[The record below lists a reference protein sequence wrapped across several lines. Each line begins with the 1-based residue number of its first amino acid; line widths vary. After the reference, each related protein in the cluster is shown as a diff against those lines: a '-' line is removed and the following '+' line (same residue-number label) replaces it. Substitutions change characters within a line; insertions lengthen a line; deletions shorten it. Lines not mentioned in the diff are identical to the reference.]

1 MSFFLT
7 NTDMMRFS
15 TIILL
20 MRRLLWQQIL
30 VFFAILLPCLFT
42 GRIHAHAQSKILIP
56 MDITQTDHLKSYGI
70 AYWTLSRNQNVD
82 WLLNYRG
89 GSFMTEYSETI
100 AAECRIRGVSF
111 EQIDAASAAQIYAE
125 VQNEGNNMD
134 VVRLEK
140 QPRVAVYVPPGFKPW
155 DDAVTLVMEYAEIP
169 YTKLW
174 DEEVINDSLSRY
186 DWLHVHHEDFTG
198 QYGKFFASFATA
210 PWYIQQVA
218 LLESTAKKLGFR
230 KVSELKKAV
239 VEKIR
244 GWIGGGGFMF
254 AMCGATD
261 TFDIAQAAQN
271 VDICD
276 IMFDGD
282 SPDPNANGKLDFS
295 RTFAFENFSLVMNPY
310 EYEYSNIDCDANY
323 RPSDPTSDYFTLFDF
338 SAKYDPVPTMLT
350 QSHVN
355 VIRGFLGQTTAFHKE
370 FIKKSVILMGE
381 KEGTDEV
388 KYIHGNFGRGTF
400 TWYGGHDPEDYRHA
414 VGDPATDLSLHRNS
428 AGYRLILNN
437 VLFPAAKKKKQ
448 KT

>member
-1 MSFFLT
+1 MNRSITLLALLLCGIIAT
-7 NTDMMRFS
+7 NTV
-15 TIILL
+15 T
-20 MRRLLWQQIL
+20 
-30 VFFAILLPCLFT
+30 AT
-42 GRIHAHAQSKILIP
+42 AQKLLIP
-56 MDITQTDHLKSYGI
+56 MDITQTDHLKSYGL
-70 AYWTLSRNQNVD
+70 AYWVLTKSKPVD

-89 GSFMTEYSETI
+89 GSFMMDYEEVV
-100 AAECRIRGVSF
+100 AAECRIRGVAF
-111 EQIDAASAAQIYAE
+111 EQLDGAASTQIYSE
-125 VQNEGNNMD
+125 VQSEAKNME

-140 QPRVAVYVPPGFKPW
+140 QPRIAVYVPPGFKPW
-155 DDAVTLVMEYAEIP
+155 DDAVTLVMEYAEVP

-174 DEEVINDSLSRY
+174 DEEVVNDSLPHY

-198 QYGKFFASFATA
+198 QYGKFFSSYATA

-244 GWIGGGGFMF
+244 TWIGGGGFMF

-261 TFDIAQAAQN
+261 TFDIAQAAKN
-271 VDICD
+271 IDICET
-276 IMFDGD
+276 MFDGD
-282 SPDPNANGKLDFS
+282 PADPAASQKLDFA
-295 RTFAFENFSLVMNPY
+295 RTFAFENFSLEMNPY
-310 EYEYSNIDCDANY
+310 VYEYSTIDCDASY
-323 RPSDPTSDYFTLFDF
+323 RQADPTTDYFTLFDF

-350 QSHVN
+350 QSHSNIVH
-355 VIRGFLGQTTAFHKE
+355 GFLGQTTAFHKE
-370 FIKKSVILMGE
+370 FIKKSVLNLGE

-414 VGDPATDLSLHRNS
+414 VGDPPTDLSLHKNS
-428 AGYRLILNN
+428 PGYRLILNN
-437 VLFPAAKKKKQ
+437 ILFPAAKKKKQ